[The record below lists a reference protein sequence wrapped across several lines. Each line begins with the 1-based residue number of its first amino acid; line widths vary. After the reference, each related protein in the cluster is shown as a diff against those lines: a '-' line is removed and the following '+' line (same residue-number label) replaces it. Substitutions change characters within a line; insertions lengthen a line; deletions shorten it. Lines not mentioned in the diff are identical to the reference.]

1 MILLGRMEVFNVSA
15 SSLFLF
21 VSSLSYTEFL
31 KTPSS
36 AELHFN
42 IALQRTNIVPGS
54 KTVLRRLLPG
64 SPRQVKSEDFNI

>member
-1 MILLGRMEVFNVSA
+1 M
-15 SSLFLF
+15 FLRQVYF
-21 VSSLSYTEFL
+21 YSCRRFHTEFL

-36 AELHFN
+36 AELHFD